1 MRKNLFSNKI
11 TPISWSYFV
20 KIYVWIQ
27 RCFRC
32 KVFTNERMVDLVGL
46 EPTTL
51 GLRGLC
57 SNQLSYRSK
66 ISRMKWLRRCESNTR
81 PPGYEPGELPLLY
94 SAENEWCQWAD
105 LNRRPQGYE
114 SCALT
119 SWATLARLKLGDVT
133 IGQWAHYIEKS
144 ELSNNFQEEKTS
156 YNIYEVLLIT
166 FQS

>member
-1 MRKNLFSNKI
+1 M
-11 TPISWSYFV
+11 YE
-20 KIYVWIQ
+20 
-27 RCFRC
+27 
-32 KVFTNERMVDLVGL
+32 VFCWFLMVDLVGL

-66 ISRMKWLRRCESNTR
+66 YIRMKWLRRCESNTR

-119 SWATLARLKLGDVT
+119 SWATLARLKLGNVT
-133 IGQWAHYIEKS
+133 IGQWAHYIEKY
-144 ELSNNFQEEKTS
+144 ELSNNFLEEKTS
-156 YNIYEVLLIT
+156 YRIYEVLLIT